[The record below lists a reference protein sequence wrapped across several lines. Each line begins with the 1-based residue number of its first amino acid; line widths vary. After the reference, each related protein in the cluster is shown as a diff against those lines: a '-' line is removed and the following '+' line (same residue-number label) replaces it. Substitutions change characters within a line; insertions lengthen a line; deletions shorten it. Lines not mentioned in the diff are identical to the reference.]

1 MRKVYQSIHKR
12 LPPKFTTILDF
23 EMGTYVS
30 LIKLLTKRSEL
41 ANLHSQ
47 KKAFTYSEMQSGI
60 LWMFQ
65 FASIAE
71 IVAIELL
78 ISNETL
84 KLILLI
90 LGLWSVL
97 LILGLWASFK
107 VNPHLVDD
115 QKITIQ
121 QGSLYKIAVPKSLI
135 QSVSELTTRDFS
147 KCKLSNGELHL
158 PVMNETNMKISLSSL
173 IPCDLPWGMS
183 GEVNE
188 VFFYLDKVKE
198 SSKYFQ

>member
-30 LIKLLTKRSEL
+30 LIRLLTKRSEL

-47 KKAFTYSEMQSGI
+47 KKTFTYSETQSGM

-65 FASIAE
+65 FASVAE

-78 ISNETL
+78 ITNETL

-90 LGLWSVL
+90 LGVWSFF
-97 LILGLWASFK
+97 LILGFWASFK
-107 VNPHLVDD
+107 VNPHLVED
-115 QKITIQ
+115 QTITIR
-121 QGSLYKIAVPKSLI
+121 QGSLYKITIPKSLI

-147 KCKLSNGELHL
+147 KCKLSSGELHL
-158 PVMNETNMKISLSSL
+158 PVMNETNMKIVLL
-173 IPCDLPWGMS
+173 TPIPCDLPWGMS

-188 VFFYLDKVKE
+188 VYFYLDKAKE
-198 SSKYFQ
+198 DNKYFK

>member
-12 LPPKFTTILDF
+12 LPPKFATILDF

-30 LIKLLTKRSEL
+30 FVKLLTKRSEL
-41 ANLHSQ
+41 AYLHSQ
-47 KKAFTYSEMQSGI
+47 KRAFTYSELQSGM

-78 ISNETL
+78 VSNETL
-84 KLILLI
+84 KLVLLV
-90 LGLWSVL
+90 LGIWSVF

-107 VNPHLVDD
+107 VNPHLVGDHS
-115 QKITIQ
+115 ITIR
-121 QGSLYKIAVPKSLI
+121 QGTLYKISIPKSLI
-135 QSVSELTTRDFS
+135 KSVSEETTRDFS
-147 KCKLSNGELHL
+147 KCKLISGALHL
-158 PVMNETNMKISLSSL
+158 PVMNETNMKISLSSP

-188 VFFYLDKVKE
+188 VYFYLDKAKE
-198 SSKYFQ
+198 NNKYFK